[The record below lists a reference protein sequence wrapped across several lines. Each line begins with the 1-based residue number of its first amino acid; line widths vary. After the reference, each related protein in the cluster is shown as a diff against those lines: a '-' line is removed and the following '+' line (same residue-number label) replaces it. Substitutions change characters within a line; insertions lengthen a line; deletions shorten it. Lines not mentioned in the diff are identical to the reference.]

1 MTTDEERNS
10 VLIDLR
16 SAINRIE
23 GQAKSLMTYLDR
35 LPVSLAETECF
46 RLAVILLDVR
56 RASEHLD
63 QVDAIPLRDPLKAP
77 AAEDDWDSVEDE
89 EKRKADRATPPPSST
104 SNWWDVDP
112 TF

>member
-35 LPVSLAETECF
+35 LPVGLAE
-46 RLAVILLDVR
+46 AD
-56 RASEHLD
+56 AS
-63 QVDAIPLRDPLKAP
+63 A
-77 AAEDDWDSVEDE
+77 S
-89 EKRKADRATPPPSST
+89 PSSCSMCGKPVSIWIRST
-104 SNWWDVDP
+104 PSL
-112 TF
+112 